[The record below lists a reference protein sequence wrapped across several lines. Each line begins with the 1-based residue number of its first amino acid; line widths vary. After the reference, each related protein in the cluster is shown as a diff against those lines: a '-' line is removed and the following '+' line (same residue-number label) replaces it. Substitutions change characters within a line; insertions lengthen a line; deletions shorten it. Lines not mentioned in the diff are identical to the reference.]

1 MDTVKKPAAISGI
14 SPYLKNGQ
22 AAVNA
27 RNMTEAV
34 GWFEKAVRENPK
46 DAQAMACYGQAL
58 CWIRQHSLG
67 IEYLRKAGALLAKA
81 CRKQRDTGQLLL
93 LVEQLQFWNDYPG
106 SLELIK
112 QAVQIKK
119 DVRGF
124 QLLAHTYSRLNQNQL
139 AFAASLQVLR
149 LAPDDPVL
157 NLQHAMLEAG
167 RGEYAAAIARL
178 LRILRMEAIGKEQA
192 FRTHKE
198 LARIYDKQ
206 GEYARVFEHLHA
218 AAALSAGL
226 PEVQKQEPRFV
237 YDLLAAYTA
246 GFDAELLRRW
256 SGAKWRE
263 EKRAPAFLIGFFRS
277 GTTLTQEI
285 LSTDPNVFIS
295 DETDLVVAM
304 KDELNR
310 MSSVK
315 DNVAEQLRL
324 ANQDTIQHLR
334 DFYWRLA
341 AQRYGEHAIQGLFID
356 KTTMNTFDVGLINAV
371 FPDAKVIFMLRDP
384 RDVCLS
390 CYMQVMIPSAAT
402 VHLFNWRSTAELYAE
417 TMRWWLHVKPLL
429 SVDVMTFRYED
440 GIADFQGTFRRVFEF
455 LGLAWHQQADQFY
468 KQAGQKFIASPSF
481 GQVSQPLYASSVGR
495 WRYYAAEFDAVDDL
509 LQPYIEAY
517 GYCTDVSGNVLPTV

>member
-1 MDTVKKPAAISGI
+1 MDTVKKPTATPSL

-34 GWFEKAVRENPK
+34 VWFEKAVRENPK
-46 DAQAMACYGQAL
+46 DAQALACYGQAL
-58 CWIRQHSLG
+58 CWVKQHSLG
-67 IEYLRKAGALLAKA
+67 IEHLRKAGALLAKA
-81 CRKQRDTGQLLL
+81 GRKQRDTRQLLL

-139 AFAASLQVLR
+139 ALAASLQALR
-149 LAPDDPVL
+149 QAPDDAVL

-167 RGEYAAAIARL
+167 KGCYDDAVARL
-178 LRILRMEAIGKEQA
+178 LRILRTEAGEEQA
-192 FRTHKE
+192 FRAHKE
-198 LARIYDKQ
+198 LARIYDRQ
-206 GEYARVFEHLHA
+206 GEYARVFAHLHA
-218 AAALSAGL
+218 AAALSTGL
-226 PEVQKQEPRFV
+226 PALQKQEPRFV
-237 YDLLAAYTA
+237 FNLLAEYTA

-256 SGAKWRE
+256 SGVKWRE

-285 LSTDPNVFIS
+285 LSTNPNVFVS

-310 MSSVK
+310 ISAIK
-315 DNVAEQLRL
+315 DNLAEQLRQ

-341 AQRYGEHAIQGLFID
+341 AQRYGEHAIQGLFVD

-371 FPDAKVIFMLRDP
+371 FPDAKVIFMVRDP

-390 CYMQVMIPSAAT
+390 CYMQVMIPSSAT

-417 TMRWWLHVKPLL
+417 TMQWWLHVKPLL
-429 SVDVMTFRYED
+429 SVDVFTFRYED
-440 GIADFQGTFRRVFEF
+440 GIADFQGTFSRVFEF
-455 LGLAWHQQADQFY
+455 LGLAWHRQADQFY

-481 GQVSQPLYASSVGR
+481 GQVSQPLYASSVER

-509 LQPYIEAY
+509 LQPYIKAY
-517 GYCTDVSGNVLPTV
+517 GYCADVSDNAKPAV